1 MSISQLHGDKR
12 MRRWKIT
19 PLAYFLACLL
29 LAVALAY
36 ALPSLRL
43 VVAPYRYLGLPLI
56 AVGIW
61 LHLWADHL
69 FRHKKTP
76 AKPFEEPV
84 ALIEKGPYLFSRN
97 PMYLGMIVL
106 LAGAAV
112 TVGTPLALISPL
124 LFFAIAQFHF
134 IPAEEKAM
142 EETFGEKFL
151 DYKNRVRRWL

>member
-1 MSISQLHGDKR
+1 M
-12 MRRWKIT
+12 
-19 PLAYFLACLL
+19 
-29 LAVALAY
+29 
-36 ALPSLRL
+36 PSLRIL
-43 VVAPYRYLGLPLI
+43 PLAIRYMGLLLI

-61 LHLWADHL
+61 LNLWADHL

-76 AKPFEEPV
+76 VKPFEEPV
-84 ALIEKGPYLFSRN
+84 ALIEKGPYLFTRN

-124 LFFAIAQFHF
+124 LFFIIARFHF
-134 IPAEEKAM
+134 IPAEEKAL

-151 DYKNRVRRWL
+151 DYSSRVRRWL